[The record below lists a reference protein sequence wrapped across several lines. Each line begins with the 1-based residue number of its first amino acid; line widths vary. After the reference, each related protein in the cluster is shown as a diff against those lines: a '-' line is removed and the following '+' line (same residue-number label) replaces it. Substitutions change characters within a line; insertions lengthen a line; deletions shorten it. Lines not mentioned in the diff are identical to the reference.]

1 MKKTGI
7 VAMVVMMACL
17 VMCGCASERE
27 KVGFGE
33 NGTLT
38 GTEEL
43 PDLMER
49 LELSDYLAYAA
60 LNNPGLKAA
69 FEHWRAA
76 IEEVPQAKSL
86 PDPKITYGNF
96 IKGVETKVGP
106 QRQKFGI
113 MQSFPWFGTLKART
127 ELAGAKA
134 KAAMKQ
140 YQAVKLKLFWQ
151 VKASFAEYAY
161 LAEAIGITRE
171 NLQLLQHF
179 EEVARSKY
187 ITNIGTHPDLLH
199 AQIQLANMENVLET
213 LEAFREPVV
222 ARLNAALNRPPTAH
236 LAWPERGEFREVHFD
251 ISDVMAL
258 LIAKN
263 PELGSLEWEIEA
275 AKKKIELAKK
285 RFYPDI
291 GTGIEW
297 IRSGGKDPVILL
309 FSMVLPLWRES
320 YKAGER
326 QAQAEM
332 REVTY
337 QKLDIQ
343 NTILAKAVEVL
354 YDYEVAVREIHLYA
368 DTLIPKAEEL
378 VRTSEIAYKVGTMD
392 FLSLIESQQM
402 LLRYQ
407 LGYERALADYQ
418 QKLAE
423 LEMLAGGEL
432 GEAASSEE
440 QKENN

>member
-1 MKKTGI
+1 MKKTGT
-7 VAMVVMMACL
+7 VATVVVMACL
-17 VMCGCASERE
+17 VISGCASQEAGIYTFTSE
-27 KVGFGE
+27 QKLPE
-33 NGTLT
+33 LT
-38 GTEEL
+38 ESSG
-43 PDLMER
+43 
-49 LELSDYLAYAA
+49 LSDYLAYAA

-69 FEHWRAA
+69 FEHWKAA
-76 IEEVPQAKSL
+76 IEQVPQAKTL
-86 PDPKITYGNF
+86 PDPRITYGSF
-96 IKGVETKVGP
+96 ITEVETKVGP
-106 QRQKFGI
+106 QHQKFGI

-127 ELAGAKA
+127 EMAGAKA
-134 KAAMKQ
+134 KVAMKQ
-140 YQAVKLKLFWQ
+140 YQAAKLKLFWQ
-151 VKASFAEYAY
+151 VKAAFAEYVY
-161 LAEAIGITRE
+161 LAEAIRITRE

-179 EEVARSKY
+179 EEVARSRY
-187 ITNIGTHPDLLH
+187 ITNIGPHRDLLH

-222 ARLNAALNRPPTAH
+222 ARLNAALNRPPTAD
-236 LAWPERGEFREVHFD
+236 LAWPKRGEFQEVHFD

-291 GTGIEW
+291 GTGVEW
-297 IRSGGKDPVILL
+297 IQSGGKDPVILL
-309 FSMVLPLWRES
+309 FSMALPLWRES
-320 YKAGER
+320 YKAAER

-332 REVTY
+332 REITHH
-337 QKLDIQ
+337 KLDIQ
-343 NTILAKAVEVL
+343 NTILAKTVEVL
-354 YDYEVAVREIHLYA
+354 YDYEEAARKIHLYA

-378 VRTSEIAYKVGTMD
+378 VRTSEFAYKVGTTD
-392 FLSLIESQQM
+392 FPSLIESQQM

-407 LGYERALADYQ
+407 LGYERALTDHQ

-432 GEAASSEE
+432 GEEANANEE
-440 QKENN
+440 K